1 MATVKQLLET
11 LEDMRKVYQFDD
23 EKTDITILGS
33 DSLSVK
39 TVDNETGVFINML
52 RNINREKREET
63 LDENDLQKLRDTLL
77 IWSMIAVREELL
89 QHGDF
94 YNGFL
99 ASIMSVLNE
108 NWNGETNEQIAE
120 KLLKRITGEQ

>member
-120 KLLKRITGEQ
+120 KILKRITGEE